1 MSDKDTLTDLV
12 AQHPRLT
19 GVLFAALLVLSSAG
33 PVAAGG
39 IAGP

>member
-1 MSDKDTLTDLV
+1 MSETDTLTELV

-19 GVLFAALLVLSSAG
+19 GLLFSACLLLSAVG

-39 IAGP
+39 KVGP